1 MNHKNEILVLISI
14 ISAIFI
20 AFFTSYAILAIIPG
34 VFLFSQRIKYGA
46 LIGFLESFLSF
57 MGIYLEYPLGYVS
70 RLSTIIGGIIGF
82 PSFLIVI
89 LYPLIAGI
97 ITLFSAILFISI
109 GSMFLNQGKEK
120 ISNKGN

>member
-1 MNHKNEILVLISI
+1 MNHKNEILFLVSI
-14 ISAIFI
+14 ISAILI
-20 AFFTSYAILAIIPG
+20 AFFSSYAILAIIPG
-34 VFLFSQRIKYGA
+34 IFLFSQRLKYGA

-57 MGIYLEYPLGYVS
+57 MGIYLEYPLGDVS
-70 RLSTIIGGIIGF
+70 RLSSIIGGIIGF

-109 GSMFLNQGKEK
+109 GSMFMTQGNDKK
-120 ISNKGN
+120 SNNGN